1 MVSKSTELFGVI
13 VVINEVGVDRRTSQR
28 VVIMAIGSR
37 GDIVPMVNLA
47 RGVARLGV
55 ETEIIGL
62 SDYELLVDEECG
74 ARFHSIGLSMATMRE
89 IVEEGWGKFSERD
102 PLVEIK
108 LLARWIDRLKDALV
122 SQLIEIVEKDDLLLT
137 GVLTRDCAA
146 AVHRHVGCRMVTIAL
161 SGVMPSSSP
170 ESCLYVTPSKA
181 PAWLRRVRARLG
193 WRFVTG
199 VSRSAAREVDRRLR
213 TRRVKTPRSKL
224 SGGRRT
230 ILAASPTLVPRAPD
244 WGPRVVQTGYPLEVG
259 PGVEP
264 NDDGVLEVLEG
275 GAPCAYVGFGSPGE
289 NSEALW
295 RHLEQEIVLAAELAE
310 VNVILPSSRYVS
322 PGWVSPNVFSVGEV
336 DHRWLFPKVDAVI
349 HHGGAGTT
357 MSGLVSGTPSCV
369 ASFAFDQDYH
379 GRRLADLG
387 VGPAPMRVDDVDA
400 RALESRLSAMTRG
413 SQGERYRARARELSQ
428 AVLGEGG
435 LERTVDA
442 VLASLR
448 E

>member
-1 MVSKSTELFGVI
+1 MI
-13 VVINEVGVDRRTSQR
+13 VVINEVGVGGRTSQR

-62 SDYELLVDEECG
+62 SDYESLVDEECG

-122 SQLIEIVEKDDLLLT
+122 SQLIEVVEKDDLLLT

-213 TRRVKTPRSKL
+213 NRRVKTPRSKR
-224 SGGRRT
+224 SGG
-230 ILAASPTLVPRAPD
+230 AA
-244 WGPRVVQTGYPLEVG
+244 
-259 PGVEP
+259 
-264 NDDGVLEVLEG
+264 NDSRCQPY
-275 GAPCAYVGFGSPGE
+275 ACPAGS
-289 NSEALW
+289 
-295 RHLEQEIVLAAELAE
+295 
-310 VNVILPSSRYVS
+310 
-322 PGWVSPNVFSVGEV
+322 
-336 DHRWLFPKVDAVI
+336 
-349 HHGGAGTT
+349 
-357 MSGLVSGTPSCV
+357 
-369 ASFAFDQDYH
+369 
-379 GRRLADLG
+379 
-387 VGPAPMRVDDVDA
+387 
-400 RALESRLSAMTRG
+400 
-413 SQGERYRARARELSQ
+413 
-428 AVLGEGG
+428 
-435 LERTVDA
+435 
-442 VLASLR
+442 
-448 E
+448 